1 MEAAVLRVKR
11 KRGAEPAGALI
22 IQCKRPRAEE
32 EDSEE
37 KEDSKEKEGAEAAA
51 VRTQV
56 FKLAATVSSQNEPLQ
71 KYVQEAISRDHDTRL
86 HRPPIGN
93 LQQIQRD
100 LRASRDAER
109 QARRYRLVSSL
120 RPKCEEEEDG
130 KSDNSQPA
138 SPADKPVP
146 DTAEASEKAEA
157 DSKGKNE
164 ETFQVFDIEQEETEK
179 ETGDLKVSDPETIVC
194 NSMKMIRERLAVSP
208 GGHGS
213 EHREDPEEF
222 VYDIYYAESS
232 PNNWIQAILSVQPYQ
247 YEQELMLE
255 DDEPDEVYE
264 DEDDENEE
272 NNWRNDYPD
281 EEDEESSDREERYR
295 GYYEDSDEDSGHGR
309 GHAWDD
315 YRLRSRDCEY
325 AANEHSD

>member
-22 IQCKRPRAEE
+22 ISCKRPRTEE
-32 EDSEE
+32 EEE
-37 KEDSKEKEGAEAAA
+37 ERGAEAGA

-71 KYVQEAISRDHDTRL
+71 KYVQDAISRDSDPRVT
-86 HRPPIGN
+86 RPPIGN
-93 LQQIQRD
+93 LQQIQKD
-100 LRASRDAER
+100 LRASKDAER
-109 QARRYRLVSSL
+109 QASRYRLVSSL
-120 RPKCEEEEDG
+120 REKCEEEEDG

-138 SPADKPVP
+138 SPVDELVP
-146 DTAEASEKAEA
+146 ETAEASKKDET
-157 DSKGKNE
+157 DSKGRKDE
-164 ETFQVFDIEQEETEK
+164 IFQVFDIEQEETEK
-179 ETGDLKVSDPETIVC
+179 ETGDLKVSDPETVMC
-194 NSMKMIRERLAVSP
+194 NSVQMIRERLAVSEE
-208 GGHGS
+208 GHSS
-213 EHREDPEEF
+213 EHRENPEEF
-222 VYDIYYAESS
+222 VYDIYYAESY
-232 PNNWIQAILSVQPYQ
+232 PNNWIQDLLSVQPYH
-247 YEQELMLE
+247 YEQELMP

-281 EEDEESSDREERYR
+281 EEDEECSDREERYR

-315 YRLRSRDCEY
+315 YYLRSRDCEY
-325 AANEHSD
+325 FPESAHSD

>member
-22 IQCKRPRAEE
+22 ISCKRPRAEE
-32 EDSEE
+32 EEESEA
-37 KEDSKEKEGAEAAA
+37 KAGSEGAA

-56 FKLAATVSSQNEPLQ
+56 FKLAATVCSQNEPLQ
-71 KYVQEAISRDHDTRL
+71 KYVQEAISRDHNTRV
-86 HRPPIGN
+86 HRPSIGN
-93 LQQIQRD
+93 LQQIQKD

-109 QARRYRLVSSL
+109 QASRYRLVSSL
-120 RPKCEEEEDG
+120 RPKCEQEEDG

-138 SPADKPVP
+138 SPVGNLGPE
-146 DTAEASEKAEA
+146 TAKASEKDDAN
-157 DSKGKNE
+157 SKGRKE
-164 ETFQVFDIEQEETEK
+164 ETFQVFDIEQEEAEK
-179 ETGDLKVSDPETIVC
+179 ETGNLKVSDPETIVC

-232 PNNWIQAILSVQPYQ
+232 PNNWIQDILSVQPYH
-247 YEQELMLE
+247 YEQELML
-255 DDEPDEVYE
+255 DDAEPDEVYE

-281 EEDEESSDREERYR
+281 EEDEECSDREERYR
-295 GYYEDSDEDSGHGR
+295 GYYEDSNEDSGHGR

-315 YRLRSRDCEY
+315 YYLRARDCEY
-325 AANEHSD
+325 AANEYSD

>member
-179 ETGDLKVSDPETIVC
+179 ETGDLKVSDPG
-194 NSMKMIRERLAVSP
+194 N
-208 GGHGS
+208 
-213 EHREDPEEF
+213 HR
-222 VYDIYYAESS
+222 V
-232 PNNWIQAILSVQPYQ
+232 
-247 YEQELMLE
+247 
-255 DDEPDEVYE
+255 
-264 DEDDENEE
+264 
-272 NNWRNDYPD
+272 
-281 EEDEESSDREERYR
+281 
-295 GYYEDSDEDSGHGR
+295 
-309 GHAWDD
+309 
-315 YRLRSRDCEY
+315 
-325 AANEHSD
+325 